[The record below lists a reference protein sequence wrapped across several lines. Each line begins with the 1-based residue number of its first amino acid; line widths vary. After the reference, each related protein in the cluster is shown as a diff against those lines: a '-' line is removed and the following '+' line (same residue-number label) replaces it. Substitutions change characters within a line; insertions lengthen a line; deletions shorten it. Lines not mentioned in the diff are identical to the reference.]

1 MIEVTGLTV
10 RYRGVPAVDD
20 LSFRAE
26 PGRVTAFL
34 GRNGAGK
41 TSTLRVLVGLTDPDR
56 GTALVGGR
64 HYRSLRRPLR
74 ELGAVLDAGAVDGA
88 RTAAAHLRCL
98 ARSNGIGRTRV
109 ADVLDRVGLADVA
122 GRRVGRLSL
131 GMRQRLGIAAA
142 LLGDPAVLV
151 LDEPA
156 TGLDP
161 QGIRWIHDLLLELAA
176 AGRTVLVSSH
186 LIGELGRICDRVV
199 VIDRGRLA
207 ADTTPGDLVA
217 RFDRGVLV
225 RAADG
230 PRLARALRAAGAT
243 VGDEDDGLVARGI
256 DAAGIGELACAQR
269 IPLRELTP
277 RSVELEE
284 AFVRLTGR
292 LTDAAVRGEQS

>member
-20 LSFRAE
+20 LSFRAG

-56 GTALVGGR
+56 GTALVDGR

-74 ELGAVLDAGAVDGA
+74 GVGAVLDAGAVDGA
-88 RTAAAHLRCL
+88 RTAAAHLSCL
-98 ARSNGIGRTRV
+98 ARSNGIGRARV

-142 LLGDPAVLV
+142 LLGDPPVLV

-199 VIDRGRLA
+199 VIDRGRLV

-225 RAADG
+225 RAADR
-230 PRLARALRAAGAT
+230 PRLARALRASGAT
-243 VGDEDDGLVARGI
+243 VGDEDGGLVVRGI
-256 DAAGIGELACAQR
+256 GAAGIGELACAQR
-269 IPLRELTP
+269 IALCELTP
-277 RSVELEE
+277 RHLELEE
-284 AFVRLTGR
+284 AFLRLTGR
-292 LTDAAVRGEQS
+292 PTDAAAGQERS

>member
-1 MIEVTGLTV
+1 VIEVTGLTV

-20 LSFRAE
+20 LSFSAE

-41 TSTLRVLVGLTDPDR
+41 TSTLRALVGLTDPDR

-64 HYRSLRRPLR
+64 PYRSLRRPLC
-74 ELGAVLDAGAVDGA
+74 EVGAVLDAGAVDDG

-98 ARSNGIGRTRV
+98 ARSNGIGRGRV
-109 ADVLDRVGLADVA
+109 DEVLERVGLAEVA
-122 GRRVGRLSL
+122 LRRVGRLSL

-142 LLGDPAVLV
+142 VLGDPPVLL

-161 QGIRWIHDLLLELAA
+161 QGIRWIHDLLGELAA

-199 VIDRGRLA
+199 VIDRGRML
-207 ADTTPGDLVA
+207 ADTTPDDLVA

-225 RAADG
+225 RADDR
-230 PRLARALRAAGAT
+230 PRLAAALRATGAT
-243 VGDEDDGLVARGI
+243 VGDEDGGLVARGI
-256 DAAGIGELACAQR
+256 AAADIGELACAQR

-277 RSVELEE
+277 RRLDLED
-284 AFVRLTGR
+284 AFLR
-292 LTDAAVRGEQS
+292 LTDDGERS